1 MIDDDARC
9 PCGTGETYGACCGR
23 FHTGRSA
30 APTAELLMRSRFSAF
45 AAGDAAYLL
54 STWHPRTRPEHLEL
68 DPSLRWYRLDV
79 HGTAAG
85 GPFDREGHVDF
96 TARWRSGPGT
106 AGRGEQRENSRFLRE
121 DGRWYYVDG
130 VMG

>member
-1 MIDDDARC
+1 MLDDDARC

-23 FHTGRSA
+23 FHAGRP

-45 AAGDAAYLL
+45 AAGDAAHLL
-54 STWHPRTRPEHLEL
+54 ATWHPGTRPAALEL
-68 DPSLRWYRLDV
+68 DPGRRWYRLDV

-85 GPFDREGHVDF
+85 GPFDDEGWVDF
-96 TARWRSGPGT
+96 TAHWRGAPGT
-106 AGRGEQRENSRFLRE
+106 GQRGAQRESSRFVRE

-130 VMG
+130 VPG